1 LFAAFAFDNY
11 SGSRA
16 LLIRIYGFLAAVSAT
31 YTFAVIGY
39 SQVNLLNL
47 VDMGIAVDFAMRM
60 QTLQHDL
67 VGMLDLF
74 LPIII
79 VALLLAFSFAALIIS
94 RMPHLR
100 TVGYVLA
107 GTMGIYAVIVS
118 LGLMMGT
125 NPIAVTRSAG
135 GLLSQVAAGA
145 VGGLV
150 FAVVTAKLNSKGN
163 PKDNQNKAPTNST
176 QQSVSRD

>member
-1 LFAAFAFDNY
+1 
-11 SGSRA
+11 
-16 LLIRIYGFLAAVSAT
+16 LLLRIYGFLAAVVAT
-31 YTFAVIGY
+31 YIVAVIGY
-39 SQVNLLNL
+39 SQINLLNL
-47 VDMGIAVDFAMRM
+47 VDMGIAVDFAMRV

-74 LPIII
+74 LPIVI
-79 VALLLAFSFAALIIS
+79 VALLLAFLTGALII
-94 RMPHLR
+94 RRVPHLR

-107 GTMGIYAVIVS
+107 GTMAIYAVIVS

-150 FAVVTAKLNSKGN
+150 FALVTAKGSAANS
-163 PKDNQNKAPTNST
+163 ATNSAIDT
-176 QQSVSRD
+176 QADAAKASG